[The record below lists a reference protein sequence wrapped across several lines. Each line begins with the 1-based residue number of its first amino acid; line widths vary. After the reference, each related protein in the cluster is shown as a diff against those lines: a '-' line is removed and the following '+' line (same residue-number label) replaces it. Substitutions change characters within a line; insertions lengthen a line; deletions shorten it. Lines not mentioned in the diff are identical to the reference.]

1 MSEDRMAVLVES
13 LQRIAEAIA
22 VKPRLLRLVV
32 NRDAA
37 AILGLPLVDGG
48 QVVVTT
54 AVGPVTIETE
64 SPGGPEPAGNSSPGG
79 VTSGATCPD

>member
-1 MSEDRMAVLVES
+1 VNEDPMSVLVES
-13 LQRIAEAIA
+13 LQRIAEAID
-22 VKPRLLRLVV
+22 VRPRLLRLVV

-37 AILGLPLVDGG
+37 AVLGLPLVDGG

-64 SPGGPEPAGNSSPGG
+64 APVDLE
-79 VTSGATCPD
+79 